1 MIRQRTEAAAL
12 APFKAIAEELGHEY
26 CSGQSGG
33 NRLPIQRN
41 VYFQFGD
48 LRVDLPGH
56 TVVVEVESAGGV
68 TNLVKYWEC
77 IESKRNE
84 KPIKLLHVFLQKSVN
99 DYEAHLLVW
108 RFLWAKMHE
117 SLGPKLEAQCLR
129 ARGTSEAHLAPAL
142 AVFRGWLQEDAA

>member
-1 MIRQRTEAAAL
+1 MIRQRTEALAL

-26 CSGQSGG
+26 RSGQIGV
-33 NRLPIQRN
+33 NRLPIQPN

-48 LRVDLPGH
+48 LRVELPSH

-77 IESKRNE
+77 IESKRTE
-84 KPIKLLHVFLQKSVN
+84 KPIKLLHVYLQKSVN

-108 RFLWAKMHE
+108 RFLSAKMRE

-129 ARGTSEAHLAPAL
+129 AQGTSEASLAPAL